1 MLELRYLRNLPTAG
15 QPRGCWRL
23 NLRQMRNLVNH
34 RGTRNLLMWDRC
46 QRWKLA
52 VYDLML
58 ELGLKMSELRN
69 LFSPLVTVSGELGN
83 LSRLLGNL
91 FRPRLTEIG
100 DLRCWCNVHL
110 DSSCRL
116 GKLKVV
122 LNMFNLPRDWWEG
135 ARRGRMLNQTLMLR
149 LTR

>member
-1 MLELRYLRNLPTAG
+1 MLELGHLGNLPTAG

-23 NLRQMRNLVNH
+23 YLRQVRNLINH
-34 RGTRNLLMWDRC
+34 RGTRNLLMWNRC
-46 QRWKLA
+46 QGGKLA
-52 VYDLML
+52 VDDLL
-58 ELGLKMSELRN
+58 LKLGLKMSELRN

-122 LNMFNLPRDWWEG
+122 LKMFSLPRDWGEG
-135 ARRGRMLNQTLMLR
+135 ARRRRMLKQTLMLR
-149 LTR
+149 LTG

>member
-1 MLELRYLRNLPTAG
+1 M
-15 QPRGCWRL
+15 
-23 NLRQMRNLVNH
+23 
-34 RGTRNLLMWDRC
+34 
-46 QRWKLA
+46 
-52 VYDLML
+52 YDLML
-58 ELGLKMSELRN
+58 KLGLKMSELRN

-110 DSSCRL
+110 DSYRRL
-116 GKLKVV
+116 GKLKMV
-122 LNMFNLPRDWWEG
+122 LGMYSLPRDWREG
-135 ARRGRMLNQTLMLR
+135 ARRGRMLNQTLLLR